1 MITER
6 GNTPARRTG
15 AANDYNLARMLLEL
29 VVENFAV
36 VERLRLSLHPGLNA
50 LTGETGSGKSLVVDA
65 FGLLLGGRASTDVI
79 RTGAERA
86 FVSGRFQLSAG
97 VDLSRL
103 LGDAGI
109 EAEDG
114 ELVIEREI
122 LASGKGRAYAGNRP
136 VTVSL
141 LRDLAPYLGDIH
153 GQHDQQLLLHS
164 DAQREL
170 LDQAGGAEA
179 GLEAVGAA
187 WRAWREALAEREE
200 LDRTEQEKLRL
211 AELWTMQRNE
221 IEAPGLQTGEDGR
234 LEDEARV
241 LRNLARLTENATAA
255 YDALSDSEDSAAK
268 SIARALKKLEDLVPI
283 DGKMRGIVELLEPA
297 RIAVAEAAHELR
309 HYLGALEADPA
320 RIEQVEARLAQIERL
335 KRKYGNTIEEILAF
349 LADVRSKLDAVE
361 SAAARRAELQQRI
374 AQLEQAYRTV
384 ALELRAVREKAAQA
398 LQKAVETE
406 LAGLAMKGVVF
417 RAAVREAEPS
427 SHGMDSVEFLV
438 SANPGEEAR
447 PLDHVASGGELSRIA
462 LALKACV
469 TPPRAKDGAG
479 RTLVFDEVDSGVG
492 GAAAEMIGRRLK
504 RISRSSQVLCVTHL
518 AQIAGFADHHYRV
531 EKKEFGGRAST
542 TVQELKAEQRVREIG
557 RMLSGQSLSEE
568 ALRHAARLV
577 EECARA
583 VV

>member
-1 MITER
+1 
-6 GNTPARRTG
+6 
-15 AANDYNLARMLLEL
+15 

-36 VERLRLSLHPGLNA
+36 VERLRLSLHAGLNA

-65 FGLLLGGRASTDVI
+65 FGLLLGGRASADVI

-86 FVSGRFQLSAG
+86 FVSGRFELPADAALSA
-97 VDLSRL
+97 L

-109 EAEDG
+109 DAEDG

-122 LASGKGRAYAGNRP
+122 LASGKSRAYAGNRP

-141 LRDLAPYLGDIH
+141 LRDLAPFLGDIH
-153 GQHDQQLLLHS
+153 GQHDQQMLLQA

-170 LDQAGGAEA
+170 LDEGGGAAAE
-179 GLEAVGAA
+179 LEAAGTA
-187 WRAWREALAEREE
+187 WRAWRAAIAEREE
-200 LDRTEQEKLRL
+200 LDRAEQEKLRL
-211 AELWTMQRNE
+211 ADLWAMQRKE
-221 IEAPGLQTGEDGR
+221 IESLGLQPGEDTQ
-234 LEDEARV
+234 LENEARV

-268 SIARALKKLEDLVPI
+268 SMARALRKLEELVPI
-283 DGKMRGIVELLEPA
+283 DGQVRAIVELLEPA

-320 RIEQVEARLAQIERL
+320 RIEQVEARLAQIEKL
-335 KRKYGNTIEEILAF
+335 KRKYGETIEEILAF
-349 LADVRSKLDAVE
+349 LGDVRSKLDAVE
-361 SAAARRAELQQRI
+361 SAAERRAELQQRI
-374 AQLEQAYRTV
+374 GQLEGAYRTA
-384 ALELRAVREKAAQA
+384 ALALRAVREKAAKA

-417 RAAVREAEPS
+417 RAAVRPAEPA

-447 PLDHVASGGELSRIA
+447 PLERVASGGELSRIA

-469 TPPRAKDGAG
+469 TSPRASNGGG

-492 GAAAEMIGRRLK
+492 GAAADMIGRRLK

-518 AQIAGFADHHYRV
+518 AQIAGYADHHYRV
-531 EKKEFGGRAST
+531 EKKESGGRAST
-542 TVQELKAEQRVREIG
+542 MVQELKAEQRVREIG

-583 VV
+583 AV

>member
-1 MITER
+1 
-6 GNTPARRTG
+6 
-15 AANDYNLARMLLEL
+15 MLVEL

-36 VERLRLSLHPGLNA
+36 VERLRLSLQAGLNA

-65 FGLLLGGRASTDVI
+65 FGLLLGGRASTDAI

-86 FVSGRFQLSAG
+86 FVSGRFELPDDAA
-97 VDLSRL
+97 LRAL
-103 LGDAGI
+103 LADAGI

-122 LASGKGRAYAGNRP
+122 LANGKSRAYAGNRP
-136 VTVSL
+136 VTVTL

-153 GQHDQQLLLHS
+153 GQHDQQKLLYP

-170 LDQAGGAEA
+170 LDEAGGADAELA
-179 GLEAVGAA
+179 AVEAA
-187 WRAWREALAEREE
+187 WRAWREAAAALEE
-200 LDRTEQEKLRL
+200 LDRSEQEKLRL
-211 AELWTMQRNE
+211 ADLWVMQRKE
-221 IEAPGLQTGEDGR
+221 IEALELQPGEDAQ
-234 LEDEARV
+234 LENEARV
-241 LRNLARLTENATAA
+241 LSNVARLTENATAA
-255 YDALSDSEDSAAK
+255 HEALSDSEDAAAK

-283 DGKMRGIVELLEPA
+283 DGKMRGVVEILEPA

-309 HYLGALEADPA
+309 HYLGTLEADPA
-320 RIEQVEARLAQIERL
+320 RIEQVETRLAQIEKL
-335 KRKYGNTIEEILAF
+335 KRKYGNTIEEIVAF

-361 SAAARRAELQQRI
+361 SAAERRAELQKRI
-374 AQLEQAYRTV
+374 GQLEGAYRKA
-384 ALELRAVREKAAQA
+384 ALALRAVREKAAKA

-417 RAAVREAEPS
+417 RAALRETEAS
-427 SHGMDSVEFLV
+427 SHGVDHVEFLV
-438 SANPGEEAR
+438 SANPGEEPRA
-447 PLDHVASGGELSRIA
+447 LDHVASGGELSRIA
-462 LALKACV
+462 LALKTCV
-469 TPPRAKDGAG
+469 ASRPAKNGG
-479 RTLVFDEVDSGVG
+479 RTLVFDEVDAGVG

-531 EKKEFGGRAST
+531 EKKEAGGRAST

-568 ALRHAARLV
+568 ALRHAARLM
-577 EECARA
+577 EECGRA
-583 VV
+583 AV